1 MSANP
6 FDYINDVSHGKKDII
21 RNSANPEQAAK
32 EYNPW
37 ITNKTLSYFADSIM
51 YANEMNKHFHLTN
64 LQQYDYFLNSIN
76 KTKRFT
82 KQGKTVVSQD
92 VKDISQYFGYSLK
105 KAEEVLSILTAEQI
119 QTIKQKLET
128 GG

>member
-1 MSANP
+1 MSNP
-6 FDYINDVSHGKKDII
+6 FDYINDVSHIKKDII
-21 RNSANPEQAAK
+21 RNSPNPELAAK

-37 ITNKTLSYFADSIM
+37 IANKTLSYFVDTVLF
-51 YANEMNKHFHLTN
+51 ANEMNKNFHLSN

-76 KTKRFT
+76 KKKRFT
-82 KQGKTVVSQD
+82 KQGKKVVSQD
-92 VKDISQYFGYSLK
+92 IKDVAQYFGYNFK
-105 KAEEVLSILTAEQI
+105 RAEEAISILTAEQI